1 MTSFATF
8 YLAHFCGP
16 KHSDLSPIQNYKH
29 NDLLY
34 VYPALSVFTIWVV
47 CSPVWNS
54 KDTLKLPLLG
64 RGVCECVCWWEAAR
78 GACVLASVCWR
89 PLLNGLWHDRTL
101 VLSATH
107 SCPAAR
113 LPAAVSWCWLWRSCC
128 LWHAKSFPFEFSSA
142 VRPSVSLSL
151 SVCHSCASCLSMPPR
166 CGESESIFFFKFFLV
181 CLFVVFYRGELRLRV
196 LLSLSLAKLSPTLR
210 ELGTFSGWVNCWNNM
225 HDIRQPHR
233 DTLVEAHR

>member
-34 VYPALSVFTIWVV
+34 VYQVLSLHLICALSVFTIWVV

-64 RGVCECVCWWEAAR
+64 RGVRECVCWWVAAR

-142 VRPSVSLSL
+142 VRPSVSLS
-151 SVCHSCASCLSMPPR
+151 VCLSLYALPASR
-166 CGESESIFFFKFFLV
+166 CRHVVARVKVFFFYNFF
-181 CLFVVFYRGELRLRV
+181 
-196 LLSLSLAKLSPTLR
+196 
-210 ELGTFSGWVNCWNNM
+210 
-225 HDIRQPHR
+225 
-233 DTLVEAHR
+233 